1 MTLTVVLL
9 IVTAICLIAL
19 EAFFSG
25 VEAAAIS
32 CDKVSTQQLAKG
44 KTRAAVQLRDI
55 LAAPDR
61 LVATT
66 LLGTNLCVVGNSVLV
81 TVLLSRH
88 LGLAAPAV
96 VTAVLGPLVFLFGEL
111 LPKVYF
117 QQRANHLALKFARPL
132 RLAQAVFS
140 PLIWV
145 LGIIQ
150 RRVLGRQV
158 SENGLL
164 DAALISR
171 DQLASPAQDAM
182 QSLRRLGPTAIARVI
197 QFSDKRVGDV
207 MVDISQVTS
216 VSPDTGASRAM
227 KIALQRGLSR
237 LLVHSGQINNPV
249 GFVHISSLHRAHP
262 NATVRDCMSQL
273 LYVAEGQTCPGV
285 LKQMQNLHVPMA
297 AVVNEYGACVGI
309 ITLED
314 LIEEIF
320 GEIRDELD
328 RSPRIDRHPDEGY
341 IDVDAFIGIT
351 EMKSMLDISL
361 PSGRYETLAGFLIEQ
376 FGSIPPPGTEITK
389 GKRRFIVIDSDE
401 RRIRRVRIL
410 QSNAADSK
418 RVSSER
424 PDEKRKC

>member
-1 MTLTVVLL
+1 LTVVLL
-9 IVTAICLIAL
+9 IVISICLIAL

-32 CDKVSTQQLAKG
+32 CDKVSLPRHAKS
-44 KTRAAVQLRDI
+44 KSRAARQLRDI

-81 TVLLSRH
+81 TVLVSQH
-88 LGLAAPAV
+88 LGLAAPFA
-96 VTAVLGPLVFLFGEL
+96 VTAVLGPLVFFFGEL
-111 LPKVYF
+111 LPKIFF
-117 QQRANHLALKFARPL
+117 QQRANHLALKFARL
-132 RLAQAVFS
+132 LKLAQTIFS
-140 PLIWV
+140 PLVWA
-145 LGIIQ
+145 LNIIQ
-150 RRVLGRQV
+150 RRVLGRQI
-158 SENGLL
+158 SESGLL

-171 DQLASPAQDAM
+171 DQLASPAQDALR
-182 QSLRRLGPTAIARVI
+182 SLRRLGPTAIARVI

-207 MVDISQVTS
+207 MVDISQVIS
-216 VSPDTGASRAM
+216 VSPDTGAPRAM

-249 GFVHISSLHRAHP
+249 GFVHISSLHRAHRD
-262 NATVRDCMSQL
+262 ATVRECMSQL
-273 LYVAEGQTCPGV
+273 LYVAEAQTCPGV
-285 LKQMQNLHVPMA
+285 LKQMQNLHAPMA
-297 AVVNEYGACVGI
+297 AVVNEFGACVGT

-328 RSPRIDRHPDEGY
+328 RSPRIDRHADEGY
-341 IDVDAFIGIT
+341 IDADAFIGIT

-361 PSGRYETLAGFLIEQ
+361 PSGRYETLAGFLIER
-376 FGSIPPPGTEITK
+376 FGAIPPPGTDIIE
-389 GKRRFIVIDSDE
+389 GKRRFTIIDSDE

-410 QSNAADSK
+410 QSKAADSK
-418 RVSSER
+418 RAGSEQA
-424 PDEKRKC
+424 DEKRTL

>member
-1 MTLTVVLL
+1 MTVALL
-9 IVTAICLIAL
+9 IVIAVCLIAL

-32 CDKVSTQQLAKG
+32 CDKVSTQQLAKNG
-44 KTRAAVQLRDI
+44 SRAARQLRTI

-81 TVLLSRH
+81 TVLVSRH
-88 LGLAAPAV
+88 LGLAAPAA
-96 VTAVLGPLVFLFGEL
+96 VTAVLGPLVFFFGEL
-111 LPKVYF
+111 LPKVFF
-117 QQRANHLALKFARPL
+117 QRRANHLALKFARPL
-132 RLAQAVFS
+132 RLAQSILS
-140 PLIWV
+140 PLVWV
-145 LGIIQ
+145 LSIVQ

-158 SENGLL
+158 SESGLL

-171 DQLASPAQDAM
+171 DQLASPTQDAL
-182 QSLRRLGPTAIARVI
+182 QSLRRLGPRAIARVI

-207 MVDISQVTS
+207 MVDISQVIS
-216 VSPDTGASRAM
+216 VSPDTGAPRAM

-249 GFVHISSLHRAHP
+249 GFVHISSLHRAQP
-262 NATVRDCMSQL
+262 DATVRECMSQL
-273 LYVAEGQTCPGV
+273 LYVAEAQTCPGV
-285 LKQMQNLHVPMA
+285 LKQMQNLHAPMA
-297 AVVNEYGACVGI
+297 AVVNEFGACVGT

-328 RSPRIDRHPDEGY
+328 RSPRIDRHADEGY

-361 PSGRYETLAGFLIEQ
+361 PSGRYETLAGFLIER
-376 FGSIPPPGTEITK
+376 FGAIPPPGTEITE
-389 GKRRFIVIDSDE
+389 GKRRFTIIDSDE

-410 QSNAADSK
+410 LQSKAADS
-418 RVSSER
+418 RRAGSEQA
-424 PDEKRKC
+424 DEKRTL